1 MRRRPG
7 LQGLTRDKAAR
18 DQFKAVGDQVNATK
32 LEAMKALMRHFQ
44 ASLQEFA
51 LKHRQDIRRDPVF
64 RAQFHAMCANIGV
77 DPLSSNKGTWNKL
90 LGFGD
95 FYYELGV
102 QVVEACITAR
112 PFTGGLMELG
122 LVHKYVQRRRGAAA
136 DPVSEDD
143 LARAIERLAGL
154 GSGFGLV
161 TIGGKQFVRSV
172 PTELSTDSNSLIELA
187 ERLGGYF
194 SLADA
199 LSNTGWQEE
208 RLRDAL
214 AAMAREGLLLIDD
227 QPGKQEWHGR
237 EWRPRVGGPASSSS
251 TTGGGSAATA
261 APSPLAAGLAAS
273 GGSGSSSRQRLYW
286 VPAVGVLP
294 AIEHYR
300 QAEGLAG
307 VPSVRLAD
315 VAAIGPLGGTG
326 GSGAQAGGAQGAA
339 GTRAEEHVAAMVAG
353 IGGIDLAG
361 GHVAERQG
369 S

>member
-7 LQGLTRDKAAR
+7 LQGLARDKAAR

-143 LARAIERLAGL
+143 LVRAIERLAGL

-161 TIGGKQFVRSV
+161 KIGGKQFVRSV
-172 PTELSTDSNSLIELA
+172 PTELSTDSNTLIELA
-187 ERLGGYF
+187 QRLGGYF

-199 LSNTGWQEE
+199 LSNTRWQEE

-227 QPGKQEWHGR
+227 QPGA
-237 EWRPRVGGPASSSS
+237 GGPASS
-251 TTGGGSAATA
+251 AAA
-261 APSPLAAGLAAS
+261 AAVAPSPLAAGLAAP
-273 GGSGSSSRQRLYW
+273 SSSPQRLYW
-286 VPAVGVLP
+286 VPAVAVLP

-300 QAEGLAG
+300 QAEGLAA

-315 VAAIGPLGGTG
+315 MAGVAPLGGG
-326 GSGAQAGGAQGAA
+326 GGGGAAAAAAEVQGAP
-339 GTRAEEHVAAMVAG
+339 GVRAEEQVAAVVAG
-353 IGGIDLAG
+353 LGGLDLVG
-361 GHVAERQG
+361 GHVVERRG